1 MLLAKSYYDKWL
13 LYLYSFLLA
22 NKMNTFINLLRKRSQ
37 IRYLIF
43 YDILPKSVSVIKC
56 IRLVKK
62 KYKKKSK
69 RERKKKSE
77 CN

>member
-22 NKMNTFINLLRKRSQ
+22 NKINTFINFLRKWSQ

-56 IRLVKK
+56 IRLVKRK
-62 KYKKKSK
+62 NIK
-69 RERKKKSE
+69 RE
-77 CN
+77 